1 MCISNKTQVLRFLII
16 IIIIEIQLIYNAVI
30 ISAVQQSDSVIHI
43 LFI

>member
-16 IIIIEIQLIYNAVI
+16 IIIEIQLIYNVVI
-30 ISAVQQSDSVIHI
+30 ISAVQQSDSVTHI